1 MGHAAITLTSVRRQG
16 AGALL
21 AALRGP
27 TGRMGLGEAA
37 EEGSGVGEGQPGGVN
52 GETGGTGDG
61 VEGVAD
67 RAAGRSSGIDGLPR
81 EGPLTR
87 NVVASRPTSANAPP
101 TRAEPRP
108 RITSHRPSGAR
119 TSHEK
124 PSRSMGGHHR
134 RSRGYDSP

>member
-1 MGHAAITLTSVRRQG
+1 M
-16 AGALL
+16 
-21 AALRGP
+21 
-27 TGRMGLGEAA
+27 
-37 EEGSGVGEGQPGGVN
+37 N

-61 VEGVAD
+61 VEGGVEDGVGGVEGAAD

-124 PSRSMGGHHR
+124 PSRSMGDHHR